1 MTETY
6 PPARLHVHSTR
17 LASGEEALIA
27 RVKTSDGRIGYGFSL
42 SLDATE
48 ARHMAERFP
57 DQLPAEISAAIASI
71 RWLPA

>member
-1 MTETY
+1 MPETY
-6 PPARLHVHSTR
+6 PPAHLHVHSAR
-17 LASGEEALIA
+17 LASGDEVLIA
-27 RVKTSDGRIGYGFSL
+27 RVKAADGRIGYGFSL

-57 DQLPAEISAAIASI
+57 AELPAEIRTAIDSI